1 MTAHV
6 ERLLTVG
13 SLTGAH
19 GVPVHLENN
28 VWIVGDD
35 EQVLVIDAAHEPDLI
50 AEAVGDRR
58 LVGIVCTHAHSGHVD
73 AAVELSELTGA
84 PILLHRD
91 DLRLWHD
98 IYPDRTPDDDL
109 TDGREIDVAGTELTV
124 RHTPGHTPGS
134 VSLYDRVLHTVF
146 TGDTLL
152 SDGPGM
158 AGREGSDFPR
168 MINSIR
174 ERLISL
180 PADTV
185 VCPGHGDV
193 TTVGQAGQHV
203 DEWVERDL

>member
-1 MTAHV
+1 M
-6 ERLLTVG
+6 
-13 SLTGAH
+13 
-19 GVPVHLENN
+19 ENN
-28 VWIVGDD
+28 GWIVGDD
-35 EQVLVIDAAHEPDLI
+35 EQVLVIDAAREPDLI
-50 AEAVGDRR
+50 AEAFGDRP

-84 PILLHRD
+84 PILPHRD

-98 IYPDRTPDDDL
+98 IYPDRTPLGDL
-109 TDGREIDVAGTELTV
+109 TDGRETDVAGAELTV

-146 TGDTLL
+146 TGDTPL
-152 SDGPGM
+152 SDGSGM

-168 MINSIR
+168 MINSVR

-185 VCPGHGDV
+185 VCPGPGDV
-193 TTVGQAGQHV
+193 TTVGRAGQHV
-203 DEWVERDL
+203 NEWVGRGP